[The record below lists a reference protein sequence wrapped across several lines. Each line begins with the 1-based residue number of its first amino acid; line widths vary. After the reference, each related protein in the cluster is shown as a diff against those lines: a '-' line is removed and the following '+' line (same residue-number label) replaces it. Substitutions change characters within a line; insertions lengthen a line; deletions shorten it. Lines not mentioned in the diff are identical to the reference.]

1 MQAAT
6 VLFGKARYTMEP
18 MAFAEVVL
26 AMRKTILSAQ
36 AGLDLLVVDVTI
48 WDLLPG
54 LVILAASFALVIEV
68 GHALITYRLQVAT
81 HIHTKQAQ
89 SPPDTCILHCRQN
102 LV

>member
-6 VLFGKARYTMEP
+6 VLYKTACYIVEP

-26 AMRKTILSAQ
+26 AIRNTILRAQ

-54 LVILAASFALVIEV
+54 LLILAASLALVIEV
-68 GHALITYRLQVAT
+68 GHALITYNWQVAT
-81 HIHTKQAQ
+81 HIHMKWAQ
-89 SPPDTCILHCRQN
+89 ISA
-102 LV
+102 

>member
-6 VLFGKARYTMEP
+6 VLYKTARYIVEP

-26 AMRKTILSAQ
+26 AMRKTILRAQ

-54 LVILAASFALVIEV
+54 LLILAASLALVIEV
-68 GHALITYRLQVAT
+68 GHALITYNWQVAT
-81 HIHTKQAQ
+81 HIHMKWAQ
-89 SPPDTCILHCRQN
+89 ISA
-102 LV
+102 